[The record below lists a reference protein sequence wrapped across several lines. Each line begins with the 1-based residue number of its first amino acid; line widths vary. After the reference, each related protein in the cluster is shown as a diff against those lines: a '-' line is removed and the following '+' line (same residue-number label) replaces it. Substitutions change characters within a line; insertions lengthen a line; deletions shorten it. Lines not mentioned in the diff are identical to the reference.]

1 MAQLIRSAKLNLAG
15 LRNHARG
22 VVSLERKRAFSSSPL
37 PSHARVVVIG
47 GGIIGRYACIVV
59 HSSSWDT
66 VPKRPKPSYS
76 SVAYHLGLQGWQ
88 DVILLE
94 RSQLTSGT
102 TWHAAGLM
110 VTYGSKSRTST
121 DLRKYSVRRQGCP
134 SGPFHLQRN
143 RHLPLRSAARPVFP
157 ARGRDGRLDGL

>member
-1 MAQLIRSAKLNLAG
+1 MGPERGNQHRMAQLVRFAKLELAAR

-22 VVSLERKRAFSSSPL
+22 VMSPQRKRAFSSPPL

-47 GGIIGRYACIVV
+47 GGIIG
-59 HSSSWDT
+59 
-66 VPKRPKPSYS
+66 S
-76 SVAYHLGLQGWQ
+76 SVAYHLGVQGWQ

-121 DLRKYSVRRQGCP
+121 DLRKYSVRRRQG
-134 SGPFHLQRN
+134 
-143 RHLPLRSAARPVFP
+143 
-157 ARGRDGRLDGL
+157 